1 MSVNE
6 FKTLS
11 DKKRYYIVKAASELF
26 LNKGYGSVSM
36 DEIAGRAK
44 VSKRT
49 VYNHFS
55 AKEVLFAEVANHTWA
70 CLEPPEIGDYINK
83 DVGEALKEFA
93 YRMLKV
99 LRSEKYTKLLRL
111 VMGESGRFPELSELY
126 AKHSIRPFLRTLEEY
141 FSIKADSG
149 ELNIKDPALAAQQ
162 YLGIVKESLF
172 WPVIL
177 SVLPM
182 PTPERDTHVIET
194 SVQILLD
201 MYKN

>member
-55 AKEVLFAEVANHTWA
+55 AKEVL
-70 CLEPPEIGDYINK
+70 L
-83 DVGEALKEFA
+83 LKLPIIHGHVLS
-93 YRMLKV
+93 RLKSV
-99 LRSEKYTKLLRL
+99 IILIKMS
-111 VMGESGRFPELSELY
+111 V
-126 AKHSIRPFLRTLEEY
+126 KHL
-141 FSIKADSG
+141 K
-149 ELNIKDPALAAQQ
+149 N
-162 YLGIVKESLF
+162 SL
-172 WPVIL
+172 
-177 SVLPM
+177 
-182 PTPERDTHVIET
+182 TEC
-194 SVQILLD
+194 
-201 MYKN
+201 